1 MFRIMV
7 LTAGL
12 VLAIGTLAHAQT
24 SSQQGSESERAACHP
39 DVVKFCQTQLEVNPN
54 DVGGILNCLQTNRTK
69 ISAACQ
75 TVLTSH
81 GQ

>member
-1 MFRIMV
+1 MLRITI

-12 VLAIGTLAHAQT
+12 ALAIGTNAYAQT

-39 DVVKFCQTQLEVNPN
+39 DVVKYCQTQLEVNPN

-75 TVLTSH
+75 SVLTSH

>member
-1 MFRIMV
+1 M
-7 LTAGL
+7 
-12 VLAIGTLAHAQT
+12 
-24 SSQQGSESERAACHP
+24 SAACHP

-69 ISAACQ
+69 ISTACQ
-75 TVLTSH
+75 SVLTSH

>member
-12 VLAIGTLAHAQT
+12 VLATGTFARAQT

>member
-1 MFRIMV
+1 MVRI
-7 LTAGL
+7 LFPAAGL
-12 VLAIGTLAHAQT
+12 VLAAATVAYAQAP
-24 SSQQGSESERAACHP
+24 SQQGSASERAACHA

-75 TVLTSH
+75 GVLTSH